1 MPGSARTDMT
11 FESHPVTPP
20 DPAYGASSAG
30 RLAALRKQST
40 QWLVVALATFF
51 LFGCGNCFG
60 LIGAILCFLA
70 MQAVDQNHLEDA
82 EAKLRWG
89 KIITLAGLALAV
101 LTAILLGLYFAW
113 TAAMVAV

>member
-1 MPGSARTDMT
+1 MT
-11 FESHPVTPP
+11 FESHPGTPP
-20 DPAYGASSAG
+20 DPAYDARSAG
-30 RLAALRKQST
+30 PRAALRKQAT
-40 QWLVVALATFF
+40 QWLVIALVTFF

-70 MQAVDQNHLEDA
+70 MQAADQGHVEDA

-101 LTAILLGLYFAW
+101 LTAILVGLYLAW

>member
-1 MPGSARTDMT
+1 MT
-11 FESHPVTPP
+11 FESHPGMPP
-20 DPAYGASSAG
+20 DPADDA
-30 RLAALRKQST
+30 RLTGHMTVLRKQST
-40 QWLVVALATFF
+40 QWLVIALVTFF

-70 MQAVDQNHLEDA
+70 MQAVDQGHIEDA

-101 LTAILLGLYFAW
+101 LTAILVGLYLVW